1 MLFSYVKIAFRNFM
15 RRKVFSIINIFGLSI
30 GFAACLILL
39 TYIEFELNYDRHN
52 EKADGIYR
60 TVSTFHVNGQLKGT
74 FPLSDFGQGPALLQN
89 IPEINNFVRTH
100 LMHGGAVVSYDNL
113 SRRIQFYEDE
123 RIQFVDS
130 SYFEVFTHEVIEG
143 NLQTALKFP
152 NAIVLTETSAKKYF
166 GNDPQVVG
174 KILNVSGSWWT
185 NGDFVVTAVIK
196 DVPGS
201 SHLKFNF
208 LISTHSLLESEFYK
222 SGSGTSTEGN
232 FVTYVEL
239 DPNADIKAV
248 EQKLPGFI
256 EKYQGQELNRIGA
269 KASMLLQPLTAIH
282 LTPGYNLD
290 MSPTMDIDTLY
301 FFIAICTLVI
311 LLAWINYINL
321 STARATERGKE
332 VGIKKAIGAHRH
344 ELISQFMTESTIIHI
359 ISAFLGIVI
368 AYSLLPLVGEMLR
381 RDISLSLTNSKIYYA
396 LLGFILI
403 GSFIAG
409 AYPSFVLSSFKPIV
423 ALKGINDRHS
433 RKFTLRQALVV
444 FQFSVS
450 LIIVAGTFVISRQLS
465 FMQEKDKG
473 FESERMLIVRGPGSM
488 NEVQIQSKLAVLKD
502 QIKNLSTV
510 TSVATSEALPGGGYN
525 WGTGMRRSGLGI
537 EENMSGDVV
546 FVDPDFTTTYRMNLV
561 AGKSWNIDA
570 HDPGHTVLI
579 NETALKTFGFDD
591 AGEAIGHQLIIENDT
606 FRINGVLKNYHWSSL
621 KTPISPYVLA
631 SSKICGKYLSVN
643 IENANLKETITKIE
657 KLYNATFPEKPFDY
671 FFLDDF
677 FDRQYQEDQQFHQ
690 VVSLFGLLSIVIA
703 SFGLWGLAA
712 LSIGQ
717 RIKEISIR
725 KVLGASGRSIL
736 FLLTGGFIKL
746 ILIASM
752 LALPIVNYG
761 VDTWLNNFS
770 YRINPSWDLYIF
782 PIIALI
788 TVSIITISGI
798 TIKASLTNPADNL
811 KVD

>member
-1 MLFSYVKIAFRNFM
+1 M

-39 TYIEFELNYDRHN
+39 TYIEFELSYDRHN
-52 EKADGIYR
+52 KKADRIYR

-74 FPLSDFGQGPALLQN
+74 FPLSDFGQGPALLEN

-100 LMHGGAVVSYDNL
+100 LMHGGAVVSYDNM
-113 SRRIQFYEDE
+113 SRRIQFHEDE
-123 RIQFVDS
+123 SIQFVDS
-130 SYFEVFTHEVIEG
+130 SYFNVFTHEVIEG
-143 NLQTALKFP
+143 NLKTALKFP

-166 GNDPQVVG
+166 GNIQSVVG

-208 LISTHSLLESEFYK
+208 LISTHSLLESESYK
-222 SGSGTSTEGN
+222 SNTGTSTEGN

-239 DPNADIKAV
+239 DSKAAIEIV
-248 EQKLPGFI
+248 ERKLPAFI

-269 KASMLLQPLTAIH
+269 TASMLLQPLTDIH

-290 MSPTMDIDTLY
+290 MSPTMDINTLY
-301 FFIAICTLVI
+301 FFIGICTLVI

-344 ELISQFMTESTIIHI
+344 ELIAQFMTESTLIHI
-359 ISAFLGIVI
+359 ISAFLALLI
-368 AYSLLPLVGEMLR
+368 AYSLLPLVGEMLHK
-381 RDISLSLTNSKIYYA
+381 DITLSLTNSKIYYT
-396 LLGFILI
+396 LFGFMVI

-409 AYPSFVLSSFKPIV
+409 AYPSFVLSSYKPIA
-423 ALKGINDRHS
+423 ALKGVDSRYS
-433 RKFTLRQALVV
+433 RKFTLRHALVV

-450 LIIVAGTFVISRQLS
+450 LIIVAGTFVISRQLA

-473 FESERMLIVRGPGSM
+473 FESDRMLIVRGPGSM
-488 NEVQIQSKLAVLKD
+488 DDIQTRSKLAVLKD

-510 TSVATSEALPGGGYN
+510 ASVATSEALPGGGYN
-525 WGTGMRRSGLGI
+525 WGTGMRRNGLGI
-537 EENMSGDVV
+537 EENISGDVV
-546 FVDPDFTTTYRMNLV
+546 LVDPDFTNTYRMNLV
-561 AGKSWNIDA
+561 AGKSWNVDTP
-570 HDPGHTVLI
+570 DPGQTVLI

-591 AGEAIGHQLIIENDT
+591 AVDAIGNQIIIGNDT
-606 FRINGVLKNYHWSSL
+606 FHINGILKNYHWSSL
-621 KTPISPYVLA
+621 KTRISPYILA
-631 SSKICGKYLSVN
+631 SSEICGKYLSVN
-643 IENANLKETITKIE
+643 IESTNLKETIIKVE
-657 KLYNATFPEKPFDY
+657 KLYNASFPEKPFEY

-690 VVSLFGLLSIVIA
+690 VVSLFGLLSIIIA
-703 SFGLWGLAA
+703 GFGLWGLAA
-712 LSIGQ
+712 LSVGQ

-736 FLLTGGFIKL
+736 LLLTGGFIRL
-746 ILIASM
+746 ILIASFV
-752 LALPIVNYG
+752 ALPIIKYG
-761 VDTWLNNFS
+761 IDRWLSNFS

-782 PIIALI
+782 PIIALMM
-788 TVSIITISGI
+788 VSIITISGI
-798 TIKASLTNPADNL
+798 TVKASLTNPADNL